1 MVKSVHTSC
10 GDQHSPDDVIGEQAA
25 LVVVL
30 DSVPADLEAHKE
42 LQSVC
47 AEHGQ
52 GNQNLD

>member
-1 MVKSVHTSC
+1 VHTSC

-30 DSVPADLEAHKE
+30 DSVPADLKAHKE

-52 GNQNLD
+52 GDQYLD